1 MTQEILELENE
12 LDMRWLEG
20 NVIISFNRE
29 EILGKAA

>member
-29 EILGKAA
+29 EILGEAA